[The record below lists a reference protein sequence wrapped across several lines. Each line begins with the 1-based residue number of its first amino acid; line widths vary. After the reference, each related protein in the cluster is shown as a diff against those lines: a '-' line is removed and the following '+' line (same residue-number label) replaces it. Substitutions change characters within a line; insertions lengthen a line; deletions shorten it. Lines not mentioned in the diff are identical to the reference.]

1 MFYFYLVLSAVLLP
15 VLNNFFGILRQPYSW
30 WLVPV
35 LFIAFFLGLVLLH
48 LAFVC
53 VWVAFTN
60 VNKPPKHTAAFRKLA
75 NITIPLL
82 LKLTRVRVEVTGAD
96 KIPENARMLF
106 VCNHQHDF
114 DPIMLMSAFG
124 SADIGFIGKKD
135 IYKEMPFI
143 AKAMHRLYCLPI
155 DRENDR
161 AAAKTIIEAARLLK
175 SGKASIGLFPEGYTS
190 KTCELLPFRNGSFK
204 IGYRSEADIAVCAI
218 NNTRSI
224 PRRMFLRR
232 TVIELRVLDV
242 IRYEDYKDI
251 TTHELGDKIHTE
263 METALS
269 EMRSVDKKS
278 RV

>member
-1 MFYFYLVLSAVLLP
+1 MFYLYLVLSAALIP
-15 VLNNFFGILRQPYSW
+15 VLNNFFEILRQPYSW

-35 LFIAFFLGLVLLH
+35 LFIAFFLGFVILH
-48 LAFVC
+48 LIVTC
-53 VWVAFTN
+53 VWIATAN
-60 VNKPPKHTAAFRKLA
+60 VNKPPRGTKAFRVLA
-75 NITIPLL
+75 NITIPML
-82 LKLTRVRVEVTGAD
+82 LKLARVSVKTEGAE
-96 KIPENARMLF
+96 KIPEGARMLF
-106 VCNHQHDF
+106 VCNHQHDL
-114 DPIMLMSAFG
+114 DPVMLLSAFP
-124 SADIGFIGKKD
+124 SAEIGFIGKKD
-135 IYKEMPFI
+135 IYKDMPFI

>member
-35 LFIAFFLGLVLLH
+35 LFITSFFGLVLLH

-114 DPIMLMSAFG
+114 DPILLMSAFG

-155 DRENDR
+155 DR
-161 AAAKTIIEAARLLK
+161 KTTA
-175 SGKASIGLFPEGYTS
+175 
-190 KTCELLPFRNGSFK
+190 
-204 IGYRSEADIAVCAI
+204 
-218 NNTRSI
+218 
-224 PRRMFLRR
+224 PRQKPL
-232 TVIELRVLDV
+232 
-242 IRYEDYKDI
+242 
-251 TTHELGDKIHTE
+251 
-263 METALS
+263 
-269 EMRSVDKKS
+269 
-278 RV
+278 